1 MKENI
6 AQRNKELQYG
16 KEASGPFLIFKGEA
30 VMLLNMVGE
39 NHVLVSFNDGDEKVV
54 PVCQIDG
61 IYSPPQEILIP

>member
-6 AQRNKELQYG
+6 AQINKEVQYG
-16 KEASGPFLIFKGEA
+16 KEAFLIFKGEA

>member
-6 AQRNKELQYG
+6 AQRNKEVQYG
-16 KEASGPFLIFKGEA
+16 KEAFLIFKGET

>member
-6 AQRNKELQYG
+6 AQINKEVQYG
-16 KEASGPFLIFKGEA
+16 KEAFLIFKGET